1 VLLFS
6 FNTYAN
12 IKFEN
17 LHTSDGKSF
26 TQKEMNSDV
35 RIASFFFSS
44 CAHTCLLINAKLKSI
59 YEKIQKNENIKIISV
74 TVDPKY
80 DTIKVLRKYAGKWRK
95 DPNKWK
101 FITGDAKNIF
111 SVIKNEFKLPG
122 GGMAFVHSES
132 VIVYRNGKNV
142 GTYSLFDDKELKK
155 LYESLGI

>member
-1 VLLFS
+1 
-6 FNTYAN
+6 
-12 IKFEN
+12 
-17 LHTSDGKSF
+17 
-26 TQKEMNSDV
+26 MNSDV